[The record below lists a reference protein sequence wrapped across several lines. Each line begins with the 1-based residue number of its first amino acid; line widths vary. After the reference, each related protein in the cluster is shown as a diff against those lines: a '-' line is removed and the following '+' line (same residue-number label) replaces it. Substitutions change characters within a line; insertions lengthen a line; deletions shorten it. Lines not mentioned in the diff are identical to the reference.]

1 MKIKQFLVLILL
13 LSFSGLALA
22 APLFGL
28 GWGGGIIGLIV
39 LILDVIAIVEIIGS
53 GKPTGEK
60 VLWVVIILLLPLIG
74 LILYYLLGR

>member
-1 MKIKQFLVLILL
+1 M
-13 LSFSGLALA
+13 A